1 MKRFVKVSALLG
13 VLIFV
18 PQLAMAQ
25 DTSSGSLTVTAT
37 VDSSIKLTFENDGA
51 GVPMTGAGSN
61 AATLAFGTVS
71 AFETISTTGVT
82 RSVNGNTDFTVS
94 SPFGVKV
101 IQANSA
107 SADYTLQAALGST
120 DATNTW
126 KVNSTTLTTTDQT
139 LGSAFSYGSAAAHT
153 VSLTVPQSA
162 AASSISKMVNFTATA
177 N

>member
-1 MKRFVKVSALLG
+1 MNRFVKVSVLLGALLF
-13 VLIFV
+13 I

-25 DTSSGSLTVTAT
+25 DSSTGALTVTAT
-37 VDSSIKLTFENDGA
+37 VDSSIKLSFENDAA
-51 GVPMTGAGSN
+51 GVSLTGAGTN

-71 AFETISTTGVT
+71 AFETIATSGVT

-101 IQANSA
+101 IQANS
-107 SADYTLQAALGST
+107 SSSDYTLQAALGSA

-126 KVNSTTLTTTDQT
+126 KINSTTLTTSNQP
-139 LGSAFSYGSAAAHT
+139 LGSTYGYGSPVAHT
-153 VSLTVPQSA
+153 VHLTVPQSA
-162 AASSISKMVNFTATA
+162 AASSISKTVNFTATA